1 MSDYRLA
8 DLLDLGI
15 IQKMADAHYRAAGMP
30 IGIIDAIDGSILVG
44 SGWQDICVKFHRANQ
59 LSLQRC
65 RESDSYI
72 KDRLVQGEA
81 CHYKCKNGLWDI
93 GVPIVVAG
101 RHLATLFLGQFFYEG
116 EAPDRDFFT
125 RQAHEFGFN
134 GNDYLAA
141 LDRVPVFSREK
152 VDYIL
157 EYDKALVDFI
167 ADLAE
172 QALLKIK
179 ADEKIRESEWKFHA
193 VFDQSYQLIG
203 LLSIDGRMLEANRT
217 ALAFGG
223 IEEADVIGRPFWETA
238 WLAHSP
244 ELQEKMRLAVQKV
257 AKGELVQFET
267 FHPAADGNLRY
278 VDFSLKPVKDD
289 TGRVIMLMP
298 EGRDITERKQAAGE
312 IKRQAEFLQILI
324 DSMPY
329 PVFYKDCQG
338 RYLGCNSAFERFYG
352 ISREQIAGKT
362 VHDIAPKELAD
373 VYHQADLALFAH
385 PGMQIYEGVIQST
398 DRAQHDVIFHKATFN
413 SPDGV
418 LSGLI
423 GAVVDITERKQAEK
437 DRLDNLRFFECMD
450 RVNRAMQGANDLDQV
465 MGDVIEEMLSIF
477 DCDRAWLLY
486 PCDPEAAS
494 WRVPMERTRPEYPG
508 ALEMGVELP
517 MSPDVVNHMQT
528 ALAAS
533 GPVTFGPGSAQ
544 PLVGEVT
551 ERFQHKSQIFMAVYP
566 KVDKP
571 WLIGMHQCSYPRVW
585 TQEEK
590 KLLQEISRRMS
601 DTLTSLLMYRD
612 LRMSEAENRAIV
624 NAVPDLLFRVHK
636 DGIITD
642 FRKPESME
650 LYVSPEQFLGK
661 AIIDVLP
668 PDVSQAATAA
678 IEKALN
684 TKEVAT
690 FEYDLEIKKQRR
702 YFEGRVV
709 ALSSEEALTVVRDIT
724 IRKQAED
731 ALLESETKY
740 CSLVEKSLLGVYII
754 QDNLFKFVN
763 NRYCEMIGYEYEEI
777 VDRMNPIDITHPEDK
792 KIVEENIRKRIAGE
806 IDSLEYIIRTVRKD
820 GRAITTRVHGGRM
833 IFQGRPAIMGTVIDI
848 TESEEAKRALQ
859 ESEAKMRSILDNIGI
874 GVSLISPEMEILE
887 LNRRMH
893 QWFPAVDPG
902 QRPICYQAFNDPPR
916 EEMCDYCP
924 TCKTLQDGLVH
935 EATTQTPQAGAI
947 RNYRIVSTPILNQSG
962 KVTAAIEMV
971 EDITDKLS
979 LESQLSQAQKMESVG
994 RLAGGVAHDFNNMLG
1009 VIIGHTELALDQ
1021 MDPSQPLFTPM
1032 QEILQ
1037 AALRSAALTRQLLAF
1052 ARKQAVAPKV
1062 LDLNETVEGMLK
1074 MLRRLIGED
1083 INLVWLPD
1091 SDLWPVKMDPSQI
1104 DQILA
1109 NLCVNA
1115 RDAITGVGKITIETQ
1130 TVTFDEAYCAEHPG
1144 FIPGDF
1150 VLLAF
1155 SDDGHGMDKE
1165 ILGKIFEPFFTTKG
1179 VGQGT
1184 GLGLA
1189 TVYGVVKQNN
1199 GFINVY
1205 SEPGQGSTFK
1215 IYLPRHAAKEE
1226 ETRKESPAAPDAQGD
1241 ETILLVE
1248 DEAAILRIA
1257 RLMLENLGYRV
1268 LSASTPGNAITV
1280 AREHAG
1286 EIHLLLTDVVM
1297 PEMNG
1302 RDLAKKL
1309 ISLYPELRSLFMSG
1323 YTGNVIA
1330 HHGILGEGINFIQK
1344 PFSMQALAVKVRE
1357 ALESK

>member
-8 DLLDLGI
+8 DLLDLAI

-30 IGIIDAIDGSILVG
+30 IGIIDALDGSILVG
-44 SGWQDICVKFHRANQ
+44 FGWQDICVKFHRANQ

-81 CHYKCKNGLWDI
+81 CRYKCKNGLWDI

-116 EAPDRDFFT
+116 EAPDRAFFT
-125 RQAHEFGFN
+125 QLAHQFGFN
-134 GNDYLAA
+134 VNDYLAA

-152 VDYIL
+152 VDYVL

-172 QALLKIK
+172 HALFKIK
-179 ADEKIRESEWKFHA
+179 ADEKIRESERKFQA
-193 VFDQSYQLIG
+193 VFDQAYQFVG
-203 LLSIDGRMLEANRT
+203 LLSIDGRVLEANRT

-223 IEEADVIGRPFWETA
+223 VEAADVIGRPFWETL
-238 WLAHSP
+238 WWAHSP
-244 ELQEKMRLAVQKV
+244 KLQGKIRLAVQEA
-257 AKGELVQFET
+257 AKGALVQFEASQ
-267 FHPAADGNLRY
+267 PADDGNLHY
-278 VDFSLKPVKDD
+278 VDFSLKPIKDEA
-289 TGRVIMLMP
+289 GRVIMLMS
-298 EGRDITERKQAAGE
+298 EGRDITERK
-312 IKRQAEFLQILI
+312 R
-324 DSMPY
+324 
-329 PVFYKDCQG
+329 
-338 RYLGCNSAFERFYG
+338 
-352 ISREQIAGKT
+352 
-362 VHDIAPKELAD
+362 
-373 VYHQADLALFAH
+373 
-385 PGMQIYEGVIQST
+385 
-398 DRAQHDVIFHKATFN
+398 
-413 SPDGV
+413 
-418 LSGLI
+418 
-423 GAVVDITERKQAEK
+423 AEK
-437 DRLDNLRFFECMD
+437 DRLANLWFFESMD
-450 RVNRAMQGANDLDQV
+450 RVNRALPGAKDLGRV
-465 MGDVIEEMLSIF
+465 MGDVLDEMLSIF
-477 DCDRAWLLY
+477 DCDRAWLVY

-585 TQEEK
+585 TKEEK
-590 KLLQEISRRMS
+590 RLLQEIGRRMG
-601 DTLTSLLMYRD
+601 DALNSLLMYRD
-612 LRMSEAENRAIV
+612 LRESEAENRAIV

-636 DGIITD
+636 NGIITD

-650 LYVSPEQFLGK
+650 LYVPPEQFLGK
-661 AIIDVLP
+661 AIIEVLP
-668 PDVSQAATAA
+668 PDVSRAATAA

-690 FEYDLEIKKQRR
+690 FEYDLIIMQKQRR

-709 ALSSEEALTVVRDIT
+709 ALSNQEALTVIRDIT
-724 IRKQAED
+724 ERKQAE
-731 ALLESETKY
+731 
-740 CSLVEKSLLGVYII
+740 
-754 QDNLFKFVN
+754 
-763 NRYCEMIGYEYEEI
+763 
-777 VDRMNPIDITHPEDK
+777 
-792 KIVEENIRKRIAGE
+792 
-806 IDSLEYIIRTVRKD
+806 
-820 GRAITTRVHGGRM
+820 
-833 IFQGRPAIMGTVIDI
+833 
-848 TESEEAKRALQ
+848 RALQ
-859 ESEAKMRSILDNIGI
+859 ESEAKLRSILDNIGI
-874 GVSLISPEMEILE
+874 GVSLIGPGMEILE
-887 LNRRMH
+887 LNRRMC
-893 QWFPAVDPG
+893 QWFPDIDPG
-902 QRPICYQAFNDPPR
+902 QHPICYQAFNNPPR
-916 EEMCDYCP
+916 EEVCDYCP

-935 EATTQTPQAGAI
+935 EATTQTPQPGGT
-947 RNYRIVSTPILNQSG
+947 RNYRVVSSPILNPSG
-962 KVTAAIEMV
+962 QVTAAIEMV
-971 EDITDKLS
+971 EDITEKLS
-979 LESQLSQAQKMESVG
+979 LESQLRQAQKMESVG

-1021 MDPSQPLFTPM
+1021 MDSTQPLFTPM

-1083 INLVWLPD
+1083 IDLVWLPD

-1150 VLLAF
+1150 ILLAF

-1165 ILGKIFEPFFTTKG
+1165 TLGKIFEPFFTTKG

-1215 IYLPRHAAKEE
+1215 VYLPRHAVR
-1226 ETRKESPAAPDAQGD
+1226 TGQMRQESPAAPDAQGD

-1268 LSASTPGNAITV
+1268 LAASTPGEAITV

-1286 EIHLLLTDVVM
+1286 EINLLLTDVVM

-1330 HHGILGEGINFIQK
+1330 HHGVLGEGINFIQK

-1357 ALESK
+1357 ALGSK